1 MRRFAYAIFIFLL
14 LVSPGR
20 PSFAQGEKPLEAAW
34 LAQDVKA
41 IHLLAQLLP
50 IENQSLES
58 VKRLWGK
65 AANVEQEDLG
75 FGAQRIHFT
84 KASGY
89 AQFYLDLLVFDDRIG
104 YYEVGVRGSAESWDR
119 IRNVLM
125 AAWKQNSGT
134 EYEERENG
142 LSQRKSFDNVLQSYQ
157 SVVGAALGEMKP
169 VDVPAS
175 LKDDYEYLISPL
187 HNSTVAKGE
196 CGFGGVVPKG
206 RVAIDALVNAH
217 RTELIENVLRGYNP
231 GGRVYAAL
239 ALLEMQKQGKW
250 LSSDVQNTIHKLG
263 QLEIKITTC
272 SGCIYGH
279 SRTQDIFRA
288 PENYSTANGP
298 GILKM
303 LLSLFAAAAMGS
315 SSWLLL
321 R

>member
-1 MRRFAYAIFIFLL
+1 MRRLTYPIFIVLL
-14 LVSPGR
+14 LVSV
-20 PSFAQGEKPLEAAW
+20 SSTSSAQDEKPLEAAW

-41 IHLLAQLLP
+41 IHLLARLLP

-58 VKRLWGK
+58 VKHLWGK

-157 SVVGAALGEMKP
+157 STVGAALGDLKP
-169 VDVPAS
+169 VDVPAN
-175 LKDDYEYLISPL
+175 LKDDYDYLISPL

-206 RVAIDALVNAH
+206 RETIDVLVDAY
-217 RTELIENVLRGYNP
+217 RTDLIENVLRGYNP

-239 ALLEMQKQGKW
+239 ALLEMQKRGKW
-250 LSSDVQNTIHKLG
+250 LSNDVQNTIRKLS

-279 SRTQDIFRA
+279 LRAQDIFRA
-288 PENYSTANGP
+288 PEDYSTARR

-303 LLSLFAAAAMGS
+303 LLGLLAAAAMGS
-315 SSWLLL
+315 SIWLLH
-321 R
+321 